1 MLCDDVSHAT
11 VIHSAEKNNISAQAG
26 YRDATDTKDAN
37 TENSVRECLHICQ
50 DVALKIIRMQS
61 ELQSVLSH
69 EDLMGT
75 CVLVFANKQDLK
87 DALTVEELTQ
97 KLSLHSIKAHD
108 WHIQSCC
115 AVAGIQ
121 T

>member
-1 MLCDDVSHAT
+1 
-11 VIHSAEKNNISAQAG
+11 
-26 YRDATDTKDAN
+26 
-37 TENSVRECLHICQ
+37 
-50 DVALKIIRMQS
+50 
-61 ELQSVLSH
+61 
-69 EDLMGT
+69 MGA

-115 AVAGIQ
+115 AVAGEHCFAVFRTASPTLHGLI
-121 T
+121 TKLASH

>member
-1 MLCDDVSHAT
+1 MEDFEKGQQVSF
-11 VIHSAEKNNISAQAG
+11 
-26 YRDATDTKDAN
+26 
-37 TENSVRECLHICQ
+37 L
-50 DVALKIIRMQS
+50 QS

-115 AVAGIQ
+115 AVAGAFSECLHCHSIIHNARSL